1 MELKVKNVLNNKY
14 KLIYFFSPLIIGIP
28 IILFYIMGVPMKW
41 MAILLYLVAT
51 LDIIL
56 FIYSIA
62 KSDRKMAP
70 KILISISCVV
80 GIGIQILL
88 IFSIIG
94 MLVMEK
100 TGLNGIQ

>member
-1 MELKVKNVLNNKY
+1 MELKVKDVLNNKY

-28 IILFYIMGVPMKW
+28 IILFYIIGVPMKW
-41 MAILLYLVAT
+41 MAILIYFVAI
-51 LDIIL
+51 LDIIY
-56 FIYSIA
+56 FIYIIV
-62 KSDRKMAP
+62 KSNRKMAP
-70 KILISISCVV
+70 KIFISICCIAGICV
-80 GIGIQILL
+80 QLLL